1 MPVPPDFSPPPL
13 SARTTRRERRWLRWL
28 AGMVVAN
35 LAIAL
40 LYGGVVLLL
49 AWLKNGDGL
58 LKDDN
63 RFLWPVA
70 VPSLFWVPLCGGVL
84 ASFVWRKLEP
94 TLGATAL
101 SCLWL
106 TLLGL
111 GGAAVFLREGAICLL
126 IVSPLF
132 YVMVLAGALAGRVW
146 FRRAA
151 LARLR
156 LSLAPALLLA
166 LCAVAEP
173 FTRGGADD
181 AEGVVR
187 DELLI
192 RAAPAAVWPGVT
204 TFGDIP
210 APPRFWL
217 FRLGLP
223 YPMAT
228 TVEGDFVGAARR
240 CVFSRGAVFEETVA
254 ELVPREK
261 LTFDIVRIPPDP
273 ELLGHLSPR
282 RGQFLLHD
290 NGDGTTT
297 LVGSTWY
304 VLHVRPLAY
313 FDWWTA
319 HIFRA
324 VHLRVMEDVRRRAE
338 APH

>member
-1 MPVPPDFSPPPL
+1 MPVPPEFSPPPL
-13 SARTTRRERRWLRWL
+13 QARTTRPERRWLRWL
-28 AGMVVAN
+28 AGMVIAN
-35 LAIAL
+35 VAIAL
-40 LYGGVVLLL
+40 LYGGVALLL
-49 AWLKNGDGL
+49 AWVKEDSR
-58 LKDDN
+58 DN
-63 RFLWPVA
+63 RFLMPVA

-84 ASFVWRKLEP
+84 ASFLWRKLEP
-94 TLGATAL
+94 TLGAIAL
-101 SCLWL
+101 GCLWL

-111 GGAAVFLREGAICLL
+111 GGAAVAFREGAICLL

-132 YVMVLAGALAGRVW
+132 YVMVLAGALAGRIW
-146 FRRAA
+146 FRRMNPT
-151 LARLR
+151 RLR
-156 LSLAPALLLA
+156 LSLAPALLVF
-166 LCAVAEP
+166 LCALAEP
-173 FTRGGADD
+173 FTRGADEE
-181 AEGVVR
+181 EGVVR

-192 RAAPAAVWPGVT
+192 RAAPAEVWPCVT
-204 TFGDIP
+204 AFGDIP

-261 LTFDIVRIPPDP
+261 LTFNIIGIPPDP

-282 RGQFLLHD
+282 RGQFLLRD

-338 APH
+338 APR